1 MLFFYA
7 IKKEGGTMANK
18 SPTIE
23 NLKPFSE
30 MSPERARE
38 IQSKGGKASGEA
50 RARKK
55 AMREQA
61 EVLLSLPLKDK
72 KAKATLKALGLDT
85 GDLDNQMI
93 IVAAMWKRAAQGDI
107 EAATWLRDLL
117 GEKPADQLAISG
129 ELNNPLKGLT
139 TEELRKLTKLES

>member
-1 MLFFYA
+1 
-7 IKKEGGTMANK
+7 MANK

-23 NLKPFSE
+23 NLKPFTE
-30 MSPERARE
+30 MSPEKARE

-61 EVLLSLPLKDK
+61 ELLLSLPLKDK
-72 KAKATLKALGLDT
+72 KAQKVLQALGLKK

-93 IVAAMWKRAAQGDI
+93 IVAAMWQRAAKGDI
-107 EAATWLRDLL
+107 DAATWLRDLV
-117 GEKPADQLAISG
+117 GEKPAEQLAISG

>member
-1 MLFFYA
+1 
-7 IKKEGGTMANK
+7 MANK

-23 NLKPFSE
+23 NLKPFTE
-30 MSPERARE
+30 MSPEKARE

-61 EVLLSLPLKDK
+61 ELLLSLPLKDK
-72 KAKATLKALGLDT
+72 KAQKVLQALGLKK

-93 IVAAMWKRAAQGDI
+93 IVAAMWQRAAKGDI
-107 EAATWLRDLL
+107 DAATWLRDLV
-117 GEKPADQLAISG
+117 GEKPAEQLVMSG

-139 TEELRKLTKLES
+139 TEELRELIKGE

>member
-1 MLFFYA
+1 
-7 IKKEGGTMANK
+7 MANK

-23 NLKPFSE
+23 NLKPFTE
-30 MSPERARE
+30 MSPEKARE

-61 EVLLSLPLKDK
+61 ELLLSLPLKDK
-72 KAKATLKALGLDT
+72 KAQKVLQALGLKK

-93 IVAAMWKRAAQGDI
+93 IVAAMWQRAAKGDI
-107 EAATWLRDLL
+107 DAATWLRDLV
-117 GEKPADQLAISG
+117 GEKPAEQLAISG
-129 ELNNPLKGLT
+129 ELNNPFKDLT
-139 TEELRKLTKLES
+139 TEELKALIASE

>member
-23 NLKPFSE
+23 NLTPFTE
-30 MSPERARE
+30 MSEERARE
-38 IQSKGGKASGEA
+38 IRSMGGKASGES
-50 RARKK
+50 RKRKK

-61 EVLLSLPLKDK
+61 ELLLSLPLKDK
-72 KAKATLKALGLDT
+72 KAQKVLQGLGLKK

-93 IVAAMWKRAAQGDI
+93 IVAAMWQRAAKGDI

-117 GEKPADQLAISG
+117 GEKPAEQLVMSG
-129 ELNNPLKGLT
+129 ELNNPFKDLT
-139 TEELRKLTKLES
+139 TEELRELIKGE

>member
-23 NLKPFSE
+23 NLKPFTE
-30 MSPERARE
+30 MSPEKARE

-61 EVLLSLPLKDK
+61 ELLLSLPLKDK
-72 KAKATLKALGLDT
+72 KAQKVLQALGLKKS
-85 GDLDNQMI
+85 DLDNQMI
-93 IVAAMWKRAAQGDI
+93 IVAAMWQRAAKGDI
-107 EAATWLRDLL
+107 DAATWLRDLV
-117 GEKPADQLAISG
+117 GEKPAEQLVMSG
-129 ELNNPLKGLT
+129 ELNNPFKDLT
-139 TEELRKLTKLES
+139 TEELKALIASE